1 MTVVAAGS
9 FGSEQRPG
17 RTSADP
23 FATAAEGTSSARFV
37 HIDPGARRN
46 AHRHP
51 DSEEIVFVA
60 EGSGAVWLDG
70 RFHELTAGSWVR
82 IPRGLPHA
90 TVTAAPDGITLACF
104 FPHPD
109 LDANLEEL
117 DVAVPEMEAP

>member
-1 MTVVAAGS
+1 MTVAAAGS

-17 RTSADP
+17 RSSADP
-23 FATAAEGTSSARFV
+23 FAGSGRGTASARWV
-37 HIDPGARRN
+37 HIEPGARRN

-70 RFHELTAGSWVR
+70 TFHVLSAGSWVR
-82 IPRGLPHA
+82 IPRGVPHA
-90 TVTAAPDGITLACF
+90 TVTADPAGITLACF

-117 DVAVPEMEAP
+117 DVAIPEMEAP